1 MSYTFDSYRIANA
14 FQYGAVN
21 GHKELCKN
29 IVYNYAHVYRKPV
42 KDVLAGISVAFMDSE
57 DFRPED
63 YRKIKIM
70 LKELMEEA
78 KS

>member
-21 GHKELCKN
+21 SYKGLCKN
-29 IVYNYAHVYRKPV
+29 IVYNYAHVYRKNV
-42 KDVLAGISVAFMDSE
+42 RDVLAEMSVMFID
-57 DFRPED
+57 PEGFEYDD

-70 LKELMEEA
+70 IKELMEETRP
-78 KS
+78 

>member
-21 GHKELCKN
+21 VHKEFCKN

-42 KDVLAGISVAFMDSE
+42 RDVLAEMSVMLID
-57 DFRPED
+57 PEGFEYDD

-70 LKELMEEA
+70 IKELMEETRP
-78 KS
+78 